1 MGEAQLEAIQGLADG
16 NPSWSRRQLAD
27 ALVQGWVWRNAV
39 RRLKDMSC
47 RLMLARLEAKGL
59 VRLPARSR
67 LSPKLKAKV
76 IAAVSG
82 GGNISASWS
91 PFWRRPTR
99 EPGAGRLR
107 DGDDRVVLSSPRPVS
122 LPRISLS
129 SGSQSAL
136 PGSRA
141 VWASAAL
148 KVGCRA
154 NWLGWTGSQR
164 MAGLAR
170 VANNTLY
177 LILLWL
183 RVPQLASHLLGLMTR
198 QLFRDWRVHTGQRL
212 ALGEDL
218 RGCSAF

>member
-82 GGNISASWS
+82 GGILA
-91 PFWRRPTR
+91 
-99 EPGAGRLR
+99 
-107 DGDDRVVLSSPRPVS
+107 RVGHLSGGGPPVS
-122 LPRISLS
+122 LEQV
-129 SGSQSAL
+129 GYGTATTAL
-136 PGSRA
+136 FYH
-141 VWASAAL
+141 L
-148 KVGCRA
+148 
-154 NWLGWTGSQR
+154 
-164 MAGLAR
+164 LAR
-170 VANNTLY
+170 YHY
-177 LILLWL
+177 LGYPYPVGAKVRYLARGLSGL
-183 RVPQLASHLLGLMTR
+183 R
-198 QLFRDWRVHTGQRL
+198 RL
-212 ALGEDL
+212 
-218 RGCSAF
+218 